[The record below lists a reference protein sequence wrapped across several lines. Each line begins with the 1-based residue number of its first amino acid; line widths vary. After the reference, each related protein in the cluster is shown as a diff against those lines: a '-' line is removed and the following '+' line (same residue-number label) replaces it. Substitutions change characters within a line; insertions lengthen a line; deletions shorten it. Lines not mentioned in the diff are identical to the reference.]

1 MEARSPVGPKITIF
15 LSSLPG
21 IMRRIVRGDAARCTN
36 NGLSIMACIN
46 LELPVEFSKIL
57 N

>member
-21 IMRRIVRGDAARCTN
+21 IMRRIVRGDGVRTN

-46 LELPVEFSKIL
+46 LELPAEFSKIL

>member
-15 LSSLPG
+15 LSSLSG
-21 IMRRIVRGDAARCTN
+21 IMQRIVRGDGVRTN

-46 LELPVEFSKIL
+46 LELLVEFSKIL

>member
-15 LSSLPG
+15 LSSLSG
-21 IMRRIVRGDAARCTN
+21 IMRRIVRGYGVRTN
-36 NGLSIMACIN
+36 NGIMACIN
-46 LELPVEFSKIL
+46 LELLVELSKIL